1 MKKNNPYTPI
11 MIREAMGIE
20 PRVYARY
27 EYGREKM
34 ADLKGAQRCMRI
46 EAHAEEL
53 SGGRNAP
60 RAIELSVLIQ
70 LQG

>member
-27 EYGREKM
+27 EYGVEKV
-34 ADLKGAQRCMRI
+34 ADLKGEKNWTYCGNY
-46 EAHAEEL
+46 EKY
-53 SGGRNAP
+53 
-60 RAIELSVLIQ
+60 
-70 LQG
+70 